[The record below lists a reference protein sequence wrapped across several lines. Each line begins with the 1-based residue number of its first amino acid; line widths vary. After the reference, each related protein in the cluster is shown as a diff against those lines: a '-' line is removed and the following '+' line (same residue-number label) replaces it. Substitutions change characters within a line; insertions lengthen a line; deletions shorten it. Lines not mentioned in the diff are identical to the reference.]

1 AANFDVNGSK
11 GTVVTAGGSGQQI
24 AHLGQV
30 SARDVDAQV
39 AITFPNAPSGSVT
52 PFAFLL
58 VRRQGTGAYYR
69 VGLYVTSGGKVFIRG
84 QTSANAN
91 LFADVDTGLSFSA
104 GDTFVLRVQ
113 ATGASPTTIR
123 ARAWETGTVEPA
135 SWQVTATS
143 SAAGLQTA
151 GSVGIR
157 TVVTGTLT
165 TTLAFDG
172 FLVEA

>member
-1 AANFDVNGSK
+1 M
-11 GTVVTAGGSGQQI
+11 VTAAGSGQQI
-24 AHLGQV
+24 AHLGQI

-39 AITFPNAPSGSVT
+39 AITFPNAPSGSAT

-69 VGLYVTSGGKVFIRG
+69 VGLYVTSGGAVFIRG

-91 LFADVDTGLSFSA
+91 LFADADTGLSFSA

-113 ATGASPTTIR
+113 ASGASPTTIR
-123 ARAWETGTVEPA
+123 ARAWETGTAEPS
-135 SWQVTATS
+135 SWQVTTTN

-157 TVVTGTLT
+157 TVVSGTLT